1 MLLPDPSTIGYPTLN
16 FECRLEGNPKFY
28 DVPLIIAAVASV
40 STEAVI
46 NMTKIRFGLDLP
58 PGKNRRELIAISSRK
73 LSIS

>member
-1 MLLPDPSTIGYPTLN
+1 MM
-16 FECRLEGNPKFY
+16 
-28 DVPLIIAAVASV
+28 AAVASV

-46 NMTKIRFGLDLP
+46 NMTKVRFGLDLP